1 MFLILNFNNTVLK
14 VKFFLKNNFF
24 LLFLFFSIAIHAQ
37 RGRTGDKT
45 FANRFPSDVVNPVSN
60 TFLLV
65 ENTVDHD
72 IIVCVRDQYKNYLNH
87 VYIRN
92 NEEYLFTGLPISRIY
107 LQYKSKEFYY
117 EDLQNTVIN
126 FGEKHTFTFFYDASM
141 EGNFMLINEDDFFKP

>member
-1 MFLILNFNNTVLK
+1 MKIFIKYFLA
-14 VKFFLKNNFF
+14 FFLASPYS
-24 LLFLFFSIAIHAQ
+24 LIAQ
-37 RGRTGDKT
+37 RGETGDKT
-45 FANRFPSDVVNPVSN
+45 FADRFPPDVISPISN

-72 IIVCVRDQYKNYLNH
+72 IIVSVRDQYRKYLNH

-107 LQYKSKEFYY
+107 LQYKSKEFYF

-126 FGEKHTFTFFYDASM
+126 FGERHTFTFFYDASM
-141 EGNFMLINEDDFFKP
+141 EGNFTLINEDDFFKP